1 VSAPRPWLASG
12 DASEATA
19 LIVGGRSVGR
29 AELAAR
35 ADALAGWLASAGA
48 RAGEPLAALLPN
60 GLPFAELLHA
70 ADRLDAVLLPLNV
83 RLTPR
88 ELAFQL
94 RDAGARL
101 LLYDGR
107 DGGALAAPAKAAAHE
122 ATGVEVLRLPEDP
135 PPRDP
140 PPRTA
145 APAARHSLDAPLAL
159 LYTSGT
165 TGRPKGVPLSHR
177 NFLAS
182 AEAAARHLGTRPDDR
197 WLACMPLFHVGGLSI
212 LLRAALAALP
222 VVVQERFD
230 PEAASHA
237 LDTEE
242 ITHVSLVPTMLERLL
257 DARGKR
263 PAPPRLRCVL
273 LGGGPAPPPLVER
286 AAKLGFPL
294 APTYGLTEATSQV
307 ATLRPTGAADPT
319 RDGLEPLPGT
329 ELRIL
334 AEEGRPAEPGEPGEI
349 LVRGPTVMR
358 GYANRP
364 DETRRVLRDG
374 WLHTGDM
381 GHLDA
386 RGRLFVLD
394 RRRDLIVSGGENV
407 YPAEVEAALVE
418 HPDVLEAGVAGIAD
432 ATFGRRPAAWLVLRP
447 GRSLATQEL
456 ERFCRQR
463 LAGYKVPVLYLR
475 VDTLPRNA
483 AGKLLRH
490 RLGTG
495 GTATGDAG

>member
-1 VSAPRPWLASG
+1 VSAARPWLASG
-12 DASEATA
+12 DAGEATA
-19 LIVGGRSVGR
+19 IVVGGRSVGR
-29 AELAAR
+29 AELAAH

-60 GLPFAELLHA
+60 GLPFATLLHA
-70 ADRLDAVLLPLNV
+70 VDRLDAVLLPLNL

-88 ELAFQL
+88 ELTFQL

-101 LLYDGR
+101 LLYDARGA
-107 DGGALAAPAKAAAHE
+107 GALAVAAKTAAHE
-122 ATGVEVLRLPEDP
+122 ATGVEVLRLPENL
-135 PPRDP
+135 PPRA
-140 PPRTA
+140 A
-145 APAARHSLDAPLAL
+145 APTESRSLDAPLAL

-182 AEAAARHLGTRPDDR
+182 AEAAARHLGSRPDDR

-222 VVVQERFD
+222 VVVHERFD

-242 ITHVSLVPTMLERLL
+242 ITLVSLVPTMLERLL

-273 LGGGPAPPPLVER
+273 LGGGPAPRALVER

-294 APTYGLTEATSQV
+294 APTYGLTEAASQV

-334 AEEGRPAEPGEPGEI
+334 AEQGRSAGPGEPGEI

-374 WLHTGDM
+374 WLHTGDL

-407 YPAEVEAALVE
+407 YPAEVEAALLE

-432 ATFGRRPAAWLVLRP
+432 AAFGRRPAAWLVLRP
-447 GRSLATQEL
+447 GRTLAAKEL

-463 LAGYKVPVLYLR
+463 LAGYKVPVRYLCIEN
-475 VDTLPRNA
+475 LPRNA
-483 AGKLLRH
+483 AGKLVRDH
-490 RLGTG
+490 LGKDESARG
-495 GTATGDAG
+495 SS